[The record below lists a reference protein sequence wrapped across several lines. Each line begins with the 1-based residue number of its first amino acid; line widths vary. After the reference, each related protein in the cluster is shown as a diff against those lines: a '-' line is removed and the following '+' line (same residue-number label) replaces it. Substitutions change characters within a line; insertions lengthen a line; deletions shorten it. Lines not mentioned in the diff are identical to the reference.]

1 MPEPKIPESITVH
14 LGAPNENADNVT
26 VSFPDY
32 IKNVASSEIYPTWPT
47 EALRANILAQISVA
61 LNRVYTEYY
70 RSRGYPFDITSSTA
84 FDQSFVYQRDI
95 YDTVSN
101 IVDEI
106 FDSYIKR
113 EGFVEPLFA
122 TFCDGV
128 EVSCNGLSQWGSV
141 ELANQGQSAIS
152 ILKRY
157 YGDDITVVNNV
168 PVIGSASS
176 APAVAIRLGD
186 TGRDVETV
194 QLRLNRI
201 SRNYPGIPKIPEVDG
216 FFGTSTEEAVKEF
229 QRVFNLTPD
238 GVVGTATWYRIQFIY
253 NAVKKLYEVNSEG
266 LKYSELPQ
274 TSPGTLSIGDRGN
287 GVLIMQYYLEYI
299 SLFVPSVQSVTPDG
313 VFGEE
318 TKNSVI
324 SFQKSYGQAQTGVV
338 DRLVW
343 NNIQNAYYNI
353 LASLNYS
360 FEEGATLPFPGRVLY
375 LGVQGEDVRA
385 LQEYLNYVSNT
396 YTSIPKVEV
405 DGDFGPATERAV
417 RAFNE
422 RFGITTDPDRVT
434 ALTWNALSDIYTDL
448 YVGSFVNDGQFPG
461 YTIGQE

>member
-1 MPEPKIPESITVH
+1 MPNPTIPENIVVH
-14 LGAPNENADNVT
+14 LGAPDENADNVT

-32 IKNVASSEIYPTWPT
+32 IKNVASSEIYPTWPK
-47 EALRANILAQISVA
+47 EALRSNILAQISVA

-95 YDTVSN
+95 YDSVAN

-128 EVSCNGLSQWGSV
+128 EVQCNGLSQWGSV
-141 ELANQGQSAIS
+141 ELANQGYDALS
-152 ILKRY
+152 ILRFY
-157 YGDDITVVNNV
+157 YGDDVTVISNV
-168 PVIGSASS
+168 DVEGSTRS
-176 APAVAIRLGD
+176 APSVPLRRGD

-201 SRNYPGIPKIPEVDG
+201 SRNYPGIPKIPRVDG
-216 FFGTSTEEAVKEF
+216 FFDPSTEAAVKEF

-238 GVVGTATWYRIQFIY
+238 GIVGNATWYRIQFIY

-266 LKYSELPQ
+266 LKYNELPQ
-274 TSPGTLSIGDRGN
+274 TSPGELKRNDRGN
-287 GVLIMQYYLEYI
+287 GVLILQYYLEYI
-299 SLFVPSVQSVTPDG
+299 SLFVPTVQSVTPDG

-318 TKNSVI
+318 TENSVI
-324 SFQKSYGQAQTGVV
+324 SFQKTYGLEQTGIV
-338 DRLVW
+338 DRSVW
-343 NNIQNAYYNI
+343 NTIQNTYYNI
-353 LASLNYS
+353 LASVNYT

-375 LGVQGEDVRA
+375 LGIEGEDVRA
-385 LQEYLNYVSNT
+385 LQEYLNYISNT
-396 YTSIPKVEV
+396 YTEIPKLNA
-405 DGDFGPATERAV
+405 DGVFGQNTENAV
-417 RAFNE
+417 IIFNE
-422 RFGITTDPDRVT
+422 LFGITTASDRVT
-434 ALTWNALSDIYTDL
+434 ALTWNALTSIYEDL
-448 YVGSFVNDGQFPG
+448 FIGSFVREGQFPG
-461 YTIGQE
+461 YNIE

>member
-1 MPEPKIPESITVH
+1 MPNPTIPENIVVH
-14 LGAPNENADNVT
+14 LGAPDENADNVS

-47 EALRANILAQISVA
+47 EALRSNILAQISVA

-95 YDTVSN
+95 YDSVAS

-128 EVSCNGLSQWGSV
+128 EVQCNGLSQWGSV
-141 ELANQGQSAIS
+141 ELANQGYDALS
-152 ILKRY
+152 ILRFY
-157 YGDDITVVNNV
+157 YGDDVTVISNV
-168 PVIGSASS
+168 DVEGSIRS
-176 APAVAIRLGD
+176 APSVPLRRGD

-201 SRNYPGIPKIPEVDG
+201 SRNYPGIPKIPRVDG
-216 FFGTSTEEAVKEF
+216 FFDPSTEEAVKEF

-238 GVVGTATWYRIQFIY
+238 GIVGNATWYRIQFIY

-274 TSPGTLSIGDRGN
+274 TSPGELKRNDRGN
-287 GVLIMQYYLEYI
+287 GVLILQYYLEYI
-299 SLFVPSVQSVTPDG
+299 SLFVPTVQSVTPDG

-318 TKNSVI
+318 TENSVI
-324 SFQKSYGQAQTGVV
+324 SFQKTYGLEQTGIV
-338 DRLVW
+338 DRSVW
-343 NNIQNAYYNI
+343 NTIQNTYYNI
-353 LASLNYS
+353 LTSVNYT
-360 FEEGATLPFPGRVLY
+360 FEEGSTLPFPGRVLY
-375 LGVQGEDVRA
+375 LGIEGEDVRA
-385 LQEYLNYVSNT
+385 LQGYLNYISNT
-396 YTSIPKVEV
+396 YTEIPKLNA
-405 DGDFGPATERAV
+405 DGVFGQNTENAV
-417 RAFNE
+417 KIFNE
-422 RFGITTDPDRVT
+422 LFGITTAPDRVT
-434 ALTWNALSDIYTDL
+434 ALTWNALTSIYEDL
-448 YVGSFVNDGQFPG
+448 FIGSFVREGQFPG
-461 YTIGQE
+461 YNIE